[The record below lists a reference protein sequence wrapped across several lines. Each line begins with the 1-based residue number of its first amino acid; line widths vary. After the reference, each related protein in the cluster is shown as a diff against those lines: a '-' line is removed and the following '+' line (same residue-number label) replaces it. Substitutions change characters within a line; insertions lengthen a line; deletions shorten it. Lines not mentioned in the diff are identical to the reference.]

1 MRRSTAALGSAVFFV
16 LAPCLV
22 AGVVPWLITG
32 WSVREPIPGWAPLRV
47 VGAALVVA
55 GIAALVQSFARFV
68 VEGAGTPVPV
78 APTQTLVIGGL
89 YRHVRNPMYVA
100 IVSSVVGQAF
110 LLGQLVLLLYA
121 ALVATIFAA
130 FVNGYEEPALRRQF
144 GDQYEAYRR
153 AVSGWLPRVTPWKPP
168 ES

>member
-1 MRRSTAALGSAVFFV
+1 MRKSTAAIGSAVFFV
-16 LAPCLV
+16 FAPCVV

-32 WSVREPIPGWAPLRV
+32 WSVPDPNPVWAPLRV

-55 GIAALVQSFARFV
+55 GVGALVQSFARFV

-100 IVSSVVGQAF
+100 IVSSVVGQAL

-121 ALVATIFAA
+121 ALVATIFAT
-130 FVNGYEEPALRRQF
+130 FVRGYEEPTLRRQF
-144 GDQYEAYRR
+144 GDQYDAYRS
-153 AVSGWLPRVTPWKPP
+153 AVPGWLPRLTPWKPP

>member
-1 MRRSTAALGSAVFFV
+1 MRRSTAAFGSAVFFV
-16 LAPCLV
+16 IAPCVV

-32 WSVREPIPGWAPLRV
+32 WSVRDPNPLWAPLRV

-55 GIAALVQSFARFV
+55 GVGALVQSFARFV
-68 VEGAGTPVPV
+68 VEGAGTPLPV

-100 IVSSVVGQAF
+100 IVSSVVGQAL

-121 ALVATIFAA
+121 ALVATIFAL
-130 FVNGYEEPALRRQF
+130 FVKGYEEPTLRRQF

-153 AVSGWLPRVTPWKPP
+153 AVPAWLPRVTPWKPP
-168 ES
+168 GS